1 MFGIKISKKV
11 KKETESKP
19 DSEQIT
25 KLPKNYKP
33 TDKEKFMNSKQLE
46 YFRQKLLKWRK
57 EVVEDIRSTLKN
69 MQSEEENKEITSP
82 DEVDRATDE
91 HSKSIE
97 LQTRNRESFLIKQI
111 DAALDRIKN
120 GTYGYCLVTGDKIP
134 LERLEARPIATMTL
148 EAQEEHEEEERK
160 FTEKKYWSIHKKKDR
175 KAS

>member
-1 MFGIKISKKV
+1 
-11 KKETESKP
+11 
-19 DSEQIT
+19 
-25 KLPKNYKP
+25 
-33 TDKEKFMNSKQLE
+33 
-46 YFRQKLLKWRK
+46 
-57 EVVEDIRSTLKN
+57 
-69 MQSEEENKEITSP
+69 
-82 DEVDRATDE
+82 
-91 HSKSIE
+91 
-97 LQTRNRESFLIKQI
+97 LIKQI